1 MSGAGSPQRRHPI
14 QGLHNRQVEKHV
26 GRAEKAAAD
35 LGVAFDTHSVR
46 KALAFRWAPYLLRL
60 RRVLIFFVVLGV
72 TAVVTYRPACRPG
85 GILDVGPASCGS
97 YSAYVLGPGGDPRA
111 TTAFVCVSM
120 VLVFVWS
127 IWRAEHIARCY
138 EPLYPLLSLL
148 SASGDL
154 VGMAESH
161 YTDAGRLRKKVW
173 RVGLPLREVAGDA
186 ASAFGVSRAIRKE
199 LVSHVR
205 LVETTF
211 TQAADE
217 LLRDREGAARKLG
230 LLAAT
235 AASSIAVDRF
245 QEILPEALLPSEESG
260 EGSLAPDRVDGL
272 RLAKACTWSV
282 LCVTLFSLL
291 LAGLGV
297 PAELMVPL
305 AILAFPVA
313 VYVLLAARHGLN
325 EASRLTRS
333 ISTFFSPGPPV

>member
-1 MSGAGSPQRRHPI
+1 MSGAGSPQWRHPVR
-14 QGLHNRQVEKHV
+14 GVHNRQVEKRV

-35 LGVAFDTHSVR
+35 LGIAFDAHSVR
-46 KALAFRWAPYLLRL
+46 KALAFRWGPYLLRL
-60 RRVLIFFVVLGV
+60 RRVLVAFVVLGI
-72 TAVVTYRPACRPG
+72 TAVVTYGPACRPG
-85 GILDVGPASCGS
+85 GILDAGPVSCGS
-97 YSAYVLGPGGDPRA
+97 YSAYVLGPGGDPR
-111 TTAFVCVSM
+111 TAGALVCISV

-127 IWRAEHIARCY
+127 LWRADHIARCY

-161 YTDAGRLRKKVW
+161 YTDAGRLRKKVR

-186 ASAFGVSRAIRKE
+186 ASAFGAGRAIRKE

-205 LVETTF
+205 LVETAF

-217 LLRDREGAARKLG
+217 LMRDREGAARKLG

-245 QEILPEALLPSEESG
+245 QEMLPEALLPSEESG

-272 RLAKACTWSV
+272 RLAKACMWSV

-291 LAGLGV
+291 LAWLGA
-297 PAELMVPL
+297 PAELMAPL

-333 ISTFFSPGPPV
+333 ISAFFSSGPPL

>member
-1 MSGAGSPQRRHPI
+1 M
-14 QGLHNRQVEKHV
+14 HNRQVEKHV

-35 LGVAFDTHSVR
+35 LGVAFDAHSVR

-60 RRVLIFFVVLGV
+60 RRVLIAFVVLGV

-85 GILDVGPASCGS
+85 GILDVGPVSCGS

-111 TTAFVCVSM
+111 TGAFVCISM

-127 IWRAEHIARCY
+127 LWRAEHIARCY

-161 YTDAGRLRKKVW
+161 YTDAGRLRKRVR

-186 ASAFGVSRAIRKE
+186 ASAFGAGRAIRKE
-199 LVSHVR
+199 LVSHGR
-205 LVETTF
+205 LVDTAF

-217 LLRDREGAARKLG
+217 LMRDREGAARKLG

-235 AASSIAVDRF
+235 AASSIAADRF
-245 QEILPEALLPSEESG
+245 QEMLPEALLPSEGSG

-272 RLAKACTWSV
+272 RLAKACAWSA

-291 LAGLGV
+291 LAWLGV

-333 ISTFFSPGPPV
+333 ISTFFSSGPPL